1 MVFVNPSE
9 LPQVV
14 GPASEEFL
22 AREVGGGGEVNVYLR
37 RRRCN
42 GGGIR
47 VLNGVGVGAARVL
60 EEVGMGVVRWRKG
73 EIRWIG
79 GGGGG
84 CRW

>member
-47 VLNGVGVGAARVL
+47 VLNGVGAGARVL
-60 EEVGMGVVRWRKG
+60 EEVGMGVRWRKG
-73 EIRWIG
+73 EIGWKR